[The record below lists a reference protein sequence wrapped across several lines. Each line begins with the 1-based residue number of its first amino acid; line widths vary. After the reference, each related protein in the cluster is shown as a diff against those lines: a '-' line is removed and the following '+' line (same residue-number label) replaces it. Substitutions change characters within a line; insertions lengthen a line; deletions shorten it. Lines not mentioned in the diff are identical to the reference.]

1 MEQILQ
7 DSSESRRLV
16 NETLAVNNR
25 GMEKKGETVK
35 LKKKGEMKVKQQR
48 DRWINKAKKVHE

>member
-25 GMEKKGETVK
+25 GMEKKEETVK